1 MIARV
6 VLMAWAALVLPAAAI
21 AEDYP
26 NRTIRLIVGFPPGGN
41 VDAVAR
47 VLAQDMTK
55 GLGQPV
61 VVDNKS
67 GVQGSLAAELVA
79 RSPADGYTLLVVS
92 GAHPVNAAIY
102 KSLSYDSVNDF
113 DWISIATSYPF
124 AISVRGASPVK
135 SLKELLAAAKAKPG
149 TVSNGSS
156 GPGSVLFMTT
166 ELLGSVAG
174 VKFLEVAY
182 KGEAPALTAALA
194 GEVDCVV
201 TTTTAV
207 VPHIGTG
214 ALRPLAVTSKTRWKD
229 LPDVPTVTETGIP
242 GVEVTSWTGLAA
254 PHGTPRPVVER
265 LNQELHR
272 VIALPDV
279 RARLESFGGE
289 VRGNSPDEMKAQVAG
304 EVARW
309 TKVVQEAGIERQ

>member
-6 VLMAWAALVLPAAAI
+6 VLMVWAALVLPAAAI

-254 PHGTPRPVVER
+254 PHGTPRPVVGR

>member
-1 MIARV
+1 MITRV
-6 VLMAWAALVLPAAAI
+6 GLALAAALFSTTVAA

-26 NRTIRLIVGFPPGGN
+26 SRTVRLIVGFPPGGN

-113 DWISIATSYPF
+113 EWISIATSYPF
-124 AISVRGASPVK
+124 AISVRGASPLK
-135 SLKELLAAAKAKPG
+135 SLKDLLAAAKAKPG
-149 TVSNGSS
+149 TVSNASS
-156 GPGSVLFMTT
+156 GPGSVLFMTA
-166 ELLGSVAG
+166 ELIGSVAG

-214 ALRPLAVTSKTRWKD
+214 ALRPLAVTSRTRWKD
-229 LPDVPTVTETGIP
+229 LPDVPTVTEAGIA

-254 PHGTPRPVVER
+254 PRGTPRPIVDR
-265 LNQELHR
+265 LNKEVQR

-289 VRGNSPDEMKAQVAG
+289 VRGNSPEEMKAQVAG

-309 TKVVQEAGIERQ
+309 TKVVQEAKIEQQ

>member
-1 MIARV
+1 MITRV
-6 VLMAWAALVLPAAAI
+6 GLALAAALFSTTVAA

-26 NRTIRLIVGFPPGGN
+26 SRTVRLIVGFPPGGN

-61 VVDNKS
+61 VVDNTS

-113 DWISIATSYPF
+113 EWISIATSYPF
-124 AISVRGASPVK
+124 AISVRGASPLK
-135 SLKELLAAAKAKPG
+135 SLKDLLAAAKAKPG
-149 TVSNGSS
+149 TVSNASS
-156 GPGSVLFMTT
+156 GPGSVLFMTA
-166 ELLGSVAG
+166 ELIGSVAG

-214 ALRPLAVTSKTRWKD
+214 ALRPLAVTSRTRWKD
-229 LPDVPTVTETGIP
+229 LPDVPTVTEAGIA

-254 PHGTPRPVVER
+254 PRGTPRPIVDR
-265 LNQELHR
+265 LNKEVQR

-289 VRGNSPDEMKAQVAG
+289 VRGNSPEEMKAQVAG

-309 TKVVQEAGIERQ
+309 TKVVQEAKIEQQ